1 MKEGRPEPP
10 SFRKI
15 LLQKSGFFIEL
26 LGTSVQRHTQCGD
39 AIQRRVWGNLFAFRV
54 TVIQQLARN
63 TADRLDYFDTLDE
76 EIINTSYR
84 REVSQ
89 ARNIVQQL
97 LLQLRVSGSPELRS
111 SVEAILGNH
120 LYLLPDQDGRL
131 PG

>member
-1 MKEGRPEPP
+1 MNFPFFYQTLLMLQPYFQAGEPD
-10 SFRKI
+10 RAT
-15 LLQKSGFFIEL
+15 E
-26 LGTSVQRHTQCGD
+26 
-39 AIQRRVWGNLFAFRV
+39 
-54 TVIQQLARN
+54 VIQQLARN
-63 TADRLDYFDTLDE
+63 TADRLDYFDSLDE

-120 LYLLPDQDGRL
+120 LYLLPDQENRL